1 MQTGYCEFLCS
12 LLEEAVGK
20 DVLSVPSDSISS
32 GFHTQSTVGMM
43 LVGKTIDNMVRARM
57 CNVSFVRGFSSKC
70 LQHDA

>member
-43 LVGKTIDNMVRARM
+43 LVGKAIDNMVRVGM
-57 CNVSFVRGFSSKC
+57 CHVCFVLGFSSE
-70 LQHDA
+70 